1 MEVAM
6 SRSVAK
12 EILTPTSG
20 VSTPVVEGLARL
32 AGSIGG
38 RWQAF
43 RAWRDR
49 VATIRQ
55 LARLDERMLKDVGLS
70 RHELG
75 PLDEDL
81 PLAVGDQ
88 PRCPQ
93 HELRR

>member
-6 SRSVAK
+6 SRSITK
-12 EILTPTSG
+12 EILIPADS

-38 RWQAF
+38 HWQAF
-43 RAWRDR
+43 RVWRDR
-49 VATIRQ
+49 VATIRE

-75 PLDEDL
+75 PLDEAWPESDADL
-81 PLAVGDQ
+81 PRWQQ
-88 PRCPQ
+88 P
-93 HELRR
+93 ELRR